1 MVVLKT
7 PCYSLLD
14 SSLSSSM
21 PSSFR
26 STQEETWDNIPHQHD
41 ISVAMDQN
49 RCSSTVLFVNNIG
62 LLSLIGFIMVFTQVR
77 KISGGGSSPAIFTS
91 IGAC

>member
-1 MVVLKT
+1 MNVLTGGAVVVLKT

-26 STQEETWDNIPHQHD
+26 STQEETWAIYLIYTIYPWRW
-41 ISVAMDQN
+41 IK
-49 RCSSTVLFVNNIG
+49 TVVPPQFIRQQYRSPFLDWIHHG
-62 LLSLIGFIMVFTQVR
+62 LYPSWKDFR
-77 KISGGGSSPAIFTS
+77 RR
-91 IGAC
+91 